1 MIKYI
6 ILLLLPFILSC
17 SFDTRSGIWTENQEV
32 VKIDKKNQK
41 VFKQNTIVEKEFNS
55 NLRIKTISSVS
66 KKVKK
71 NDLTN
76 DLGIFEFINEIKKIS
91 KFKFSKIENFYYFEP
106 ELVSDENTFVF
117 FDDNGNLIKFNDQFK
132 ITWKKNYYTK
142 QERKSKPIL
151 TLYKHDRFLIIIDNI
166 SKLYVVDYNTGNLI
180 WSKKNKNPF
189 NSQLKI
195 FDNKIYAIDL
205 NNVLRCF
212 SLTSGSEL
220 WNFKSENTFLK
231 SNKRNSI
238 TIIDNRIYFNNSVGD
253 IIALNSLDGSMLW
266 QMPTQSSDIY
276 ENAFSLVVSD
286 LVARGNELF
295 FSNNRNEFY
304 SMNLS
309 NGLINW
315 KQDINSEV
323 RPVIYDNLIFTIS
336 NEGYFI
342 VLDRLNGNIIRITD
356 IFSDFKKN
364 KRKKIKPVGFV
375 VGNNKIILS
384 LTSGRLLTIDISTG
398 KTEKILKIDNQKI
411 SRPFIFDK
419 KIMLVKNNAII
430 RLN

>member
-1 MIKYI
+1 M
-6 ILLLLPFILSC
+6 
-17 SFDTRSGIWTENQEV
+17 N
-32 VKIDKKNQK
+32 
-41 VFKQNTIVEKEFNS
+41 
-55 NLRIKTISSVS
+55 
-66 KKVKK
+66 K

-76 DLGIFEFINEIKKIS
+76 DLGIFEFINEIRKIS
-91 KFKFSKIENFYYFEP
+91 KFKFSKIENFDYFEP
-106 ELVSDENTFVF
+106 ELVSDKKTFAF

-132 ITWKKNYYTK
+132 ISWKKNYYSK

-212 SLTSGSEL
+212 SLTNGSEL

-238 TIIDNRIYFNNSVGD
+238 TIIDNKIYFNNSIGD

-276 ENAFSLVVSD
+276 ENAVSLVVSD
-286 LVARGNELF
+286 LVAKGDELF

-323 RPVIYDNLIFTIS
+323 RPVIYENLIFTIS
-336 NEGYFI
+336 NEGYFFI
-342 VLDRLNGNIIRITD
+342 LDRLSGNIIRVTD
-356 IFSDFKKN
+356 VFSDFKKF